1 MLIMQKRI
9 DEGEDIMN
17 ICKYHMYY
25 VMGPSKLLTSSLCKD
40 IMKELPVRV
49 QSQDPH
55 LLYTSIIHGY
65 HLTHLL
71 EYDSSYVI
79 MDSRASFYKPTLLL
93 MQVEHSGSL
102 IGFYRE
108 DRWSRRKDA
117 HGLQD
122 SILFQIRFFSK
133 KGEVISKIQKW
144 HGGKVNDNE

>member
-1 MLIMQKRI
+1 
-9 DEGEDIMN
+9 
-17 ICKYHMYY
+17 
-25 VMGPSKLLTSSLCKD
+25 
-40 IMKELPVRV
+40 
-49 QSQDPH
+49 
-55 LLYTSIIHGY
+55 
-65 HLTHLL
+65 
-71 EYDSSYVI
+71 

-144 HGGKVNDNE
+144 HGGKVNDDEMRM